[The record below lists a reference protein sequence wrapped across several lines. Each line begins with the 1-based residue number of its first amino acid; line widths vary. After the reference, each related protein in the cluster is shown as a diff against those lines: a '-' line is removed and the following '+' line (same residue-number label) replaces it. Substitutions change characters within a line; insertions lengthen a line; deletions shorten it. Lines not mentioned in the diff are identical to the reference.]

1 MTNCVDSRIA
11 QVYSHSTLAMEDISK
26 AAAILGRKGGQAKT
40 KAQNRARRINGK
52 KGGRPKKVA

>member
-1 MTNCVDSRIA
+1 MIISIDRRIA
-11 QVYSHSTLAMEDISK
+11 QVYCDVAMEQQEISK

-40 KAQNRARRINGK
+40 KAQNRARRLNGK